1 MPNISETPL
10 QICQNIRNARELAE
24 LTQEEIAV
32 KIGVGRSTYAGWEKN
47 IEPNLATLSKIS
59 EVTGVPL
66 TDLIKTDTESYTE
79 KRRKLKNDLS
89 AKDDLP
95 VFVGNTRAG
104 TITIYSDDPSQQE
117 PVGHLSSKLFPG
129 CNHAEKIN
137 GDSMYPL
144 AVNQGLAIGKV
155 IDKKGIVWGEKY
167 IIHTVHGQ
175 AVLKYV
181 HPSMEVGH
189 IKIVSHNKKIPEQDI
204 PLDDITFC
212 CRVYF
217 LVNPT

>member
-1 MPNISETPL
+1 MDSPEVILTK
-10 QICQNIRNARELAE
+10 AREAKK
-24 LTQEEIAV
+24 LTQTEL
-32 KIGVGRSTYAGWEKN
+32 GLRVGLGLRAIQKLENGLFPKYKSDSIEAIDRELGTNLYELIYAQTG
-47 IEPNLATLSKIS
+47 PAT
-59 EVTGVPL
+59 P
-66 TDLIKTDTESYTE
+66 SYTD
-79 KRRKLKNDLS
+79 KRRNLKNSDV

-95 VFVGNTRAG
+95 VFMGNTRAG

-117 PVGHLSSKLFPG
+117 PVGHLSSKIFPG

-181 HPSMEVGH
+181 HPSIEKGF

-212 CRVYF
+212 VRVYF
-217 LVNPT
+217 IVNPS